1 MIIEITTSA
10 VAETLAAVHALAFD
24 TPWNAADLASL
35 SQGVNAILLQARDG
49 DDVAGFILCRC
60 IADEA
65 EVLTLAVSPAYRR
78 QGIGSRLLEN
88 ATALAG
94 ARGAGRMFLE
104 VAADNPA
111 AIALYEGAGFR
122 PVGNRSGYY
131 SRVGGAI
138 DAVVM
143 RRDLNS

>member
-1 MIIEITTSA
+1 MIFELTTSA
-10 VAETLAAVHALAFD
+10 SAEALAAIHALAFD

-35 SQGVNAILLQARDG
+35 SQGPNAILLQARDG

-78 QGIGSRLLEN
+78 RGIGSRLLEN

-111 AIALYEGAGFR
+111 AIALYETAGFC
-122 PVGNRSGYY
+122 PVGKRSGYY
-131 SRVGGAI
+131 SRVGGAV
-138 DAVVM
+138 DALVM